1 MAQVTPMMQ
10 QYLQLKEQHK
20 DEILMFRLGDFYEM
34 FFDDAKLVSRELG
47 LTLTG
52 RNCGLEERAPMC
64 GVPHHALDNY
74 VSKLIA
80 KGYKVAICDQMED
93 PSQTKTIV
101 KREIT
106 RIITPGTVIESSIL
120 TEGENNYILSVHFG
134 DSDISVCYSDISTGE
149 FCVIDTL
156 DEQKLLSEL
165 TRLSP
170 REVITG
176 DSNAKRLLTL
186 CKKLNNSAL
195 YVNTCPDYAFEY
207 KIAQDL
213 LLSHF
218 QVQSL
223 KGFGI
228 GDKDGAICAAG
239 ALMHYLKETQKNA
252 LTHINK
258 ISLQQ
263 DSAHMVLDSSTCRN
277 LELTQ
282 TMIQGGKRGSL
293 LWVLD
298 KTRTAAGARKLKQYL
313 LHPLKEIGQIK
324 ERLDAVEAILND
336 GYIKTTLTE
345 YLGNIYDFER
355 IISKISYET
364 LDARD
369 CITLKNS
376 LAYLPEIKKIIADA
390 PALLIRTLHDDIDE
404 LQDIYELLDRAI
416 AEDPVAGITSGGII
430 KAGYNTEVDTLRTAT
445 DEGMQWL
452 AVLEKK
458 EKEATGIKNLKIRFN
473 KVFGYYIEVSKSNL
487 SQVPYRY
494 TRKQTLVNA
503 ERFITEELK
512 EMEET
517 IMGAE
522 EKRNALEY
530 RLFAA
535 IREVLAGHIPRIQQT
550 AAAIAA
556 LDVLL
561 AFANLSYS
569 NSYVKPNMT
578 ENGAIRLVDS
588 RHPVVEQSSRESF
601 VPNDVL
607 LDHDQNNMLLI
618 TGPNM
623 SGKSTYMRQTGLI
636 VLMAHI
642 GCFVPAASAAI
653 CVVDRIFTRVGAS
666 DDLASGQ
673 STFMVEMNEL
683 ANILNNATERSLV
696 ILDEIGRGTST
707 VDGLSIAW
715 ASVEYMISRIRA
727 KTMFATHYH
736 ELIELE
742 NLFPQ
747 VKNCSVA
754 VSEIGQE
761 IVFLHK
767 IIEGG
772 TDKSFGI
779 EVARLAGLPQELISS
794 ARICLEQLQEHE
806 LSLTRQPP
814 TKAAEPGTVRE
825 PHYLSPLRRLDINS
839 LTPIEALNVLHN
851 VKKEMENEAD

>member
-1 MAQVTPMMQ
+1 
-10 QYLQLKEQHK
+10 
-20 DEILMFRLGDFYEM
+20 MFRLGDFYEM
-34 FFDDAKLVSRELG
+34 FFEDAKLVSKELG

-74 VSKLIA
+74 VAKLIA
-80 KGYKVAICDQMED
+80 KGFKVAICDQMED

-106 RIITPGTVIESSIL
+106 RIITPGTVIESAIL
-120 TEGENNYILSVHFG
+120 NEGENNYILSVYFE
-134 DSDISVCYSDISTGE
+134 DDRVAICYADISTGE
-149 FCVIDTL
+149 FCVVDSM
-156 DEQKLLSEL
+156 DEPKLLSEL

-176 DSNAKRLLTL
+176 DSHARHLLTL
-186 CKKLNNSAL
+186 CKKFSDSGL
-195 YVNTCPDYAFEY
+195 YVNTCPDYAYEY
-207 KIAQDL
+207 KFAKDA

-228 GDKDGAICAAG
+228 ENKNEAICAAG

-258 ISLQQ
+258 ITLQQ
-263 DSAHMVLDSSTCRN
+263 ESAYMVLDSNTCRN

-313 LHPLKEIGQIK
+313 LHPLKDIYQIQ
-324 ERLDAVEAILND
+324 ERLDAVENLLND
-336 GYIKTTLTE
+336 TYMKSTMTE

-355 IISKISYET
+355 IISKISYAT

-376 LAYLPEIKKIIADA
+376 LAYLPEIKKVISQAKA
-390 PALLIRTLHDDIDE
+390 PLIMKLRSEIDE
-404 LQDIYELLDRAI
+404 LQDVHELLDRAI
-416 AEDPVAGITSGGII
+416 AEDPATSVTNGNII
-430 KAGYNTEVDTLRTAT
+430 KAGYNAEVDKLRTASE
-445 DEGMQWL
+445 EGMQWL
-452 AVLEKK
+452 ALLEAK
-458 EKEATGIKNLKIRFN
+458 EKEETGIKNLKIRFN

-494 TRKQTLVNA
+494 TRKQTLVNG

-512 EMEET
+512 EMEEK
-517 IMGAE
+517 IVGAE
-522 EKRNALEY
+522 EKRNDLEY
-530 RLFAA
+530 RLFTA
-535 IREVLAGHIPRIQQT
+535 IREVLSKHIPRIQQT
-550 AAAIAA
+550 ASAIAA
-556 LDVLL
+556 LDVMLS
-561 AFANLSYS
+561 FANLSYS
-569 NSYVKPNMT
+569 NGYVKPNMT
-578 ENGAIRLVDS
+578 EDGRICLVDS

-607 LDHDQNNMLLI
+607 LDNDENNMLLI

-623 SGKSTYMRQTGLI
+623 SGKSTYMRQVGLI

-642 GCFVPAASAAI
+642 GCFVPAGSADI

-683 ANILNNATERSLV
+683 ANILHNATEKSLV

-742 NLFPQ
+742 NLYSQ

-767 IIEGG
+767 IVQGG

-794 ARICLEQLQEHE
+794 ARVCLEQLQKHE
-806 LSLTRQPP
+806 LSMTQ
-814 TKAAEPGTVRE
+814 KAPATMEQGAPEPL
-825 PHYLSPLRRLDINS
+825 YLSSLRRLDINS